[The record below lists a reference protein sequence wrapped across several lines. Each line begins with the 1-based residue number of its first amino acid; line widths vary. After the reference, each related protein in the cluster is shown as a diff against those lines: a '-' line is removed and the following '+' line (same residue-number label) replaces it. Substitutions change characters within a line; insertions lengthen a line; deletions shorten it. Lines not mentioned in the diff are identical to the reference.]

1 MTFEEV
7 RLDLDTINCS
17 ISIHL
22 HNCITIESVCL
33 HEKKNLQIGCHH
45 KFMATEKSTSCD
57 LAINFWIHLNP
68 SLFNVML
75 MIYSFIMFIQCS
87 NSAVALWAP
96 GIDMLH
102 LTDLGDLADAL
113 GYKQMWKNPA
123 FPRKII
129 YRWVFQTWVFRRVLC
144 WQEETAYE
152 RDDIL
157 ALCNGIKTPPC
168 LSPASF
174 NHRIAA
180 CEKTL
185 HRPRPKKRKN
195 MKTPF
200 RFGSRSVSK

>member
-1 MTFEEV
+1 
-7 RLDLDTINCS
+7 
-17 ISIHL
+17 
-22 HNCITIESVCL
+22 
-33 HEKKNLQIGCHH
+33 
-45 KFMATEKSTSCD
+45 
-57 LAINFWIHLNP
+57 
-68 SLFNVML
+68 

-185 HRPRPKKRKN
+185 HRPRPKKNERTWKHHFDSAVEVCQSN
-195 MKTPF
+195 LPSSLLLLSLALHLTAFVAHLPF
-200 RFGSRSVSK
+200 PMAWEASWSRNVKKLLQMSVTFCIYTTI

>member
-33 HEKKNLQIGCHH
+33 HYIKLTNWLSPQVHGYREN
-45 KFMATEKSTSCD
+45 TSCD
-57 LAINFWIHLNP
+57 LAVNFWIHLNP

-75 MIYSFIMFIQCS
+75 MIYSFIQCS

-102 LTDLGDLADAL
+102 LTDFGDLADAL
-113 GYKQMWKNPA
+113 GYKQMWKNPG

-144 WQEETAYE
+144 WQEETA
-152 RDDIL
+152 
-157 ALCNGIKTPPC
+157 
-168 LSPASF
+168 
-174 NHRIAA
+174 
-180 CEKTL
+180 
-185 HRPRPKKRKN
+185 
-195 MKTPF
+195 
-200 RFGSRSVSK
+200 